1 MRAATGSSSFHPTPA
16 LAMAALVVLSACAHT
31 ATVAPPA
38 EGSDCAQ
45 LQRELGALEQ
55 ARQEAAARQS
65 GAWKA
70 IVPFAVAGRYASA
83 KAAAA
88 QAEKDIAARQAAL
101 QRQDCARH
109 GA

>member
-1 MRAATGSSSFHPTPA
+1 MQAATGSSRFHPTA
-16 LAMAALVVLSACAHT
+16 ILATAALVLLSACAHT
-31 ATVAPPA
+31 ANVAPPA

-45 LQRELGALEQ
+45 LQRELTALEQ

-70 IVPFAVAGRYASA
+70 IVPFAVVGRYASG
-83 KAAAA
+83 KAAGA
-88 QAEKDIAARQAAL
+88 QAEQDIAARQAAL
-101 QRQDCARH
+101 QRQGCERH